1 MYFIYTILLQIK
13 IKVKII
19 ANQIVISTKNYI
31 LLFTLR
37 AFCGRIFI
45 TNNPKEVF
53 FMSNTPDLTALF
65 KLGYGLYVVTTNDGT
80 KDNGLIVNTVMQ
92 VTNTPCR
99 IAVAVNKTN
108 YSHDVIKNTGKM
120 NVNCLS
126 TEAPF
131 SVFEVFGFQSGKD
144 TDKFAGCTPLRS
156 ENGLAYLPKYIN
168 AYISLEVVQY
178 VDLGT
183 HGMFICDVTDAEVIS
198 DKESMTY
205 SYYHANVKPKP
216 QPKEETKKGYVCKI
230 CGYVYEGDPLP
241 EDFVCPWCKHPA
253 SDFEPIE

>member
-1 MYFIYTILLQIK
+1 
-13 IKVKII
+13 
-19 ANQIVISTKNYI
+19 
-31 LLFTLR
+31 
-37 AFCGRIFI
+37 
-45 TNNPKEVF
+45 
-53 FMSNTPDLTALF
+53 MSNTPDLTALF

-92 VTNTPCR
+92 VTSTPCR
-99 IAVAVNKTN
+99 VAVAVNKDN
-108 YSHDVIKNTGKM
+108 YSHDTIKNTGKM

-131 SVFEVFGFQSGKD
+131 SVFEAFGFKSGRD
-144 TDKFAGCTPLRS
+144 TDKFAGCTPKRAA
-156 ENGLAYLPKYIN
+156 NGLAYLPKYIN

-205 SYYHANVKPKP
+205 AYYHANVKPKP
-216 QPKEETKKGYVCKI
+216 KAEEEKKKGYVCKI

-253 SDFEPIE
+253 SDFEELR